1 MGYLLKFLIFF
12 LAIWVVISFVKK
24 LTGSDE
30 QKKNTGPAKTSEAM
44 LQCAICGV
52 YTPDSKTSSES
63 GKIICAN
70 CQKQKY
76 D

>member
-24 LTGSDE
+24 LAGSDE
-30 QKKNTGPAKTSEAM
+30 QKKHVGPDKASETM
-44 LQCAICGV
+44 VQCEICGV

-70 CQKQKY
+70 CQKQKH